1 MAGLSSGFATNYIY
15 ACTRMRVRRSRLI
28 PREDYLRML
37 NMSLPEIIRFI
48 GDTSY
53 RPEIDELGTS
63 FSGIDLVEEALSW
76 NLAKEYQKIL
86 ELVPGDLKYF
96 SLSYL
101 RRWDIQNVVAILRG
115 KMQGVYPGKI
125 KEVQVP
131 AGKLDKVALDR
142 LLTEESPE
150 RVVEALKSER
160 FYPTLEKEIGGAM
173 ETGSFAHMEN
183 ELYKGYYAR
192 LIEDAKG
199 GVKGG
204 NIFLKYI
211 QLEID
216 MRNIQTLF
224 RLRTGHVQEDVRD
237 MMIPGG
243 TFSVD
248 ELQQIFGLDD
258 RDEFIDALKRRVKM
272 VPLLNALE
280 EIRRMSA
287 LHEIEVALTRVQLDQ
302 MERISKRYPFSVL
315 PVIVYLEEKKYEV
328 ANLRALARGKEA
340 GIPGERLKGYLV
352 M

>member
-1 MAGLSSGFATNYIY
+1 
-15 ACTRMRVRRSRLI
+15 
-28 PREDYLRML
+28 ML

-160 FYPTLEKEIGGAM
+160 IYPTLEKEIGGAM

-224 RLRTGHVQEDVRD
+224 RLRTGHVQEDVGD

>member
-248 ELQQIFGLDD
+248 ELQLDD